1 MPMTY
6 AEHDKK
12 MKVPAV
18 CELLPLRDLPQ
29 GDNVMVRTN
38 GAFVAG
44 YELKGVL
51 SYFATDEDR
60 NHAKAM
66 LEALIRGVPD
76 VSMRI
81 QFRYE
86 ISEHLGF
93 LLEDYVNQQRTEQS
107 EVMALDTHRLKM
119 WQRKEESGFYFENRL
134 HVYFIW
140 DPRIHAKLYHS
151 AQQNRRLGG
160 FTLSQ
165 KKAIQRT
172 RREHDTYLAEFESIL
187 RGIESSMETANLS
200 PRRLSTQEL
209 FEELK
214 HSQHPAR
221 RDRRPYFP
229 GEDLIQY
236 RSAREQATEA
246 SILNETETY
255 LNIDGYLYSVVS
267 LKELPDA
274 TFPGVLQRFSTL
286 GFPVVISA
294 QVVVPDQVKVL
305 KGYKKRLQK
314 MIAAQKD
321 ANGNFKSNPE
331 AEVAQAQLM
340 QVQRDIISSSLKTA
354 KLSLSVVVR
363 TSQPAVTFGDLER
376 AERDLANRTQEV
388 LNAFTHMNGAK
399 AVVETIAKRR
409 IFIGT
414 LPGMGESDKREQD
427 MLTPNAADLVP
438 VDMPWTGTRKSPLI
452 LFETPYRQLI
462 PYSMFDPDLS
472 DANGLL
478 MAKSGGGKTLAAQQM
493 LLMAAR
499 ANALISI
506 LERGDS
512 YQPLVELMG
521 GEMIQMSLDSD
532 QTINPWDLPKGDAKP
547 SNDQLS
553 FLKNLTR
560 HMLGEN
566 TPPDLDID
574 LLDSVLLEAI
584 ASTYKRCSA
593 KSSNPIP
600 LFGDLAAEL
609 AHWQDRD
616 RNQKINAM
624 AQMASTKL
632 RAWVDDGPYAK
643 LFDRPTTIQLDNP
656 WLYFNVEKLKDDP
669 RLERAMSLLIAH
681 TATHRASGWTGQP
694 SIVLLDECW
703 ALLESPILASVVV
716 QLFRTARKRNASVW
730 GISQTPEDF
739 VGTPDKPNEHG
750 AGIVKN
756 ATTKIIGKQPGDMRA
771 LRDHLHLNETA
782 LNQIKTFAHPKKGH
796 SADFLIAIG
805 EKAESTHAIRIVPSP
820 VDYWITTT
828 YPRERTYRSWWLARR
843 AGIPL
848 IEAYEALA
856 ERYPRGLAEL
866 APLPEELSGQVQ
878 EVVTQ

>member
-1 MPMTY
+1 
-6 AEHDKK
+6 
-12 MKVPAV
+12 
-18 CELLPLRDLPQ
+18 
-29 GDNVMVRTN
+29 
-38 GAFVAG
+38 
-44 YELKGVL
+44 
-51 SYFATDEDR
+51 
-60 NHAKAM
+60 
-66 LEALIRGVPD
+66 
-76 VSMRI
+76 
-81 QFRYE
+81 
-86 ISEHLGF
+86 
-93 LLEDYVNQQRTEQS
+93 
-107 EVMALDTHRLKM
+107 MALDTHRLKM
-119 WQRKEESGFYFENRL
+119 WRRKEQSGYYFENRL

-165 KKAIQRT
+165 KKAIERS
-172 RREHDTYLAEFESIL
+172 RKEHDTYLAELESIL

-214 HSQHPAR
+214 HAQHPTR
-221 RDRRPYFP
+221 RDRRPFYP

-294 QVVVPDQVKVL
+294 QVFVPDQVKVL

-340 QVQRDIISSSLKTA
+340 QVQRDIISTSLKTA

-427 MLTPNAADLVP
+427 MLTPNAADLIP
-438 VDMPWTGTRKSPLI
+438 VEMPWTGTRKSPLI

-532 QTINPWDLPKGDAKP
+532 QTINPWDLPK
-547 SNDQLS
+547 
-553 FLKNLTR
+553 
-560 HMLGEN
+560 
-566 TPPDLDID
+566 
-574 LLDSVLLEAI
+574 
-584 ASTYKRCSA
+584 
-593 KSSNPIP
+593 
-600 LFGDLAAEL
+600 
-609 AHWQDRD
+609 
-616 RNQKINAM
+616 
-624 AQMASTKL
+624 
-632 RAWVDDGPYAK
+632 
-643 LFDRPTTIQLDNP
+643 
-656 WLYFNVEKLKDDP
+656 
-669 RLERAMSLLIAH
+669 
-681 TATHRASGWTGQP
+681 
-694 SIVLLDECW
+694 
-703 ALLESPILASVVV
+703 
-716 QLFRTARKRNASVW
+716 
-730 GISQTPEDF
+730 
-739 VGTPDKPNEHG
+739 NE
-750 AGIVKN
+750 
-756 ATTKIIGKQPGDMRA
+756 
-771 LRDHLHLNETA
+771 
-782 LNQIKTFAHPKKGH
+782 
-796 SADFLIAIG
+796 
-805 EKAESTHAIRIVPSP
+805 
-820 VDYWITTT
+820 
-828 YPRERTYRSWWLARR
+828 
-843 AGIPL
+843 
-848 IEAYEALA
+848 
-856 ERYPRGLAEL
+856 
-866 APLPEELSGQVQ
+866 
-878 EVVTQ
+878 

>member
-1 MPMTY
+1 
-6 AEHDKK
+6 
-12 MKVPAV
+12 
-18 CELLPLRDLPQ
+18 
-29 GDNVMVRTN
+29 
-38 GAFVAG
+38 
-44 YELKGVL
+44 VL

-60 NHAKAM
+60 NQAKSM

-86 ISEHLGF
+86 ISEHLGR
-93 LLEDYVNQQRTEQS
+93 LLEDYVNQQRTQQS

-119 WQRKEESGFYFENRL
+119 WRRKEQNGDYFENRL

-160 FTLSQ
+160 FTISQ

-172 RREHDTYLAEFESIL
+172 RKEHDTYLAEFESIL
-187 RGIESSMETANLS
+187 RGITNSMETANLS
-200 PRRLSTQEL
+200 PVRLSTQEL

-214 HSQHPAR
+214 HAQHPSR
-221 RDRRPYFP
+221 RDRRLYIP

-255 LNIDGYLYSVVS
+255 LNVDGYLYSVVS

-294 QVVVPDQVKVL
+294 QVFVPDQVKVL

-363 TSQPAVTFGDLER
+363 TSHPAVTFADLER
-376 AERDLANRTQEV
+376 AERDLAYRTQEV

-438 VDMPWTGTRKSPLI
+438 VEMPWTGTRKSPLI

-493 LLMAAR
+493 LLMSAR

-512 YQPLVELMG
+512 
-521 GEMIQMSLDSD
+521 
-532 QTINPWDLPKGDAKP
+532 
-547 SNDQLS
+547 
-553 FLKNLTR
+553 
-560 HMLGEN
+560 
-566 TPPDLDID
+566 
-574 LLDSVLLEAI
+574 
-584 ASTYKRCSA
+584 
-593 KSSNPIP
+593 
-600 LFGDLAAEL
+600 
-609 AHWQDRD
+609 
-616 RNQKINAM
+616 
-624 AQMASTKL
+624 
-632 RAWVDDGPYAK
+632 
-643 LFDRPTTIQLDNP
+643 
-656 WLYFNVEKLKDDP
+656 
-669 RLERAMSLLIAH
+669 
-681 TATHRASGWTGQP
+681 
-694 SIVLLDECW
+694 
-703 ALLESPILASVVV
+703 
-716 QLFRTARKRNASVW
+716 
-730 GISQTPEDF
+730 
-739 VGTPDKPNEHG
+739 
-750 AGIVKN
+750 
-756 ATTKIIGKQPGDMRA
+756 
-771 LRDHLHLNETA
+771 
-782 LNQIKTFAHPKKGH
+782 
-796 SADFLIAIG
+796 
-805 EKAESTHAIRIVPSP
+805 
-820 VDYWITTT
+820 
-828 YPRERTYRSWWLARR
+828 
-843 AGIPL
+843 
-848 IEAYEALA
+848 
-856 ERYPRGLAEL
+856 
-866 APLPEELSGQVQ
+866 
-878 EVVTQ
+878 

>member
-6 AEHDKK
+6 AEHEKK
-12 MKVPAV
+12 LKAPAV
-18 CELLPLRDLPQ
+18 CELLPLRDLPD
-29 GDNVMVRTN
+29 GDDVMIRTN

-44 YELKGVL
+44 YELRGIL
-51 SYFATDEDR
+51 AYFATDVDR
-60 NHAKAM
+60 NQTKSM
-66 LEALIRGVPD
+66 LEALFRSVPD

-86 ISEHLGF
+86 ISEHLGD
-93 LLEDYVNQQRTEQS
+93 LLDSYVAQQRADQA
-107 EVMALDTHRLKM
+107 EVMALDAHRLRM
-119 WQRKEESGFYFENRL
+119 WMEKEHNGFYFETRL
-134 HVYFIW
+134 HVYLIW
-140 DPRIHAKLYHS
+140 DPRVHAKLYHS
-151 AQQNRRLGG
+151 AHQNRKLGG
-160 FTLSQ
+160 FTVSQ

-172 RREHDTYLAEFESIL
+172 RKEHETYLAELESIL
-187 RGIESSMETANLS
+187 RGIEGSMEAANLGS
-200 PRRLSTQEL
+200 RRLTTQEL

-214 HSQHPAR
+214 RSQHPTR
-221 RDRRPYFP
+221 RDRRPFVP
-229 GEDLIQY
+229 AEETIEY
-236 RSAREQATEA
+236 RSAREQATQA
-246 SILNETETY
+246 SILNETEGY

-274 TFPGVLQRFSTL
+274 TFPGMLKNFSTL
-286 GFPVVISA
+286 GFPVVVSG
-294 QVVVPDQVKVL
+294 QVVIPDQVKVL

-314 MIAAQKD
+314 MTAAQKD
-321 ANGNFKSNPE
+321 SDGNFKSNPE
-331 AEVAQAQLM
+331 AEVAQAQLI

-363 TSQPAVTFGDLER
+363 TSQPAVTSGDLER
-376 AERDLANRTQEV
+376 CERDLANRTQEV

-399 AVVETIAKRR
+399 AVAETIAKRR
-409 IFIGT
+409 IFLGT
-414 LPGMGESDKREQD
+414 LPGMAEADKRDQD
-427 MLTPNAADLVP
+427 MLTSNVADLVP
-438 VDMPWTGTRKSPLI
+438 VEMPWTGTRRSPLI

-462 PYSMFDPDLS
+462 PFSMFDPDLS

-499 ANALISI
+499 ANPLISI

-512 YQPLVELMG
+512 YHPLVELMG
-521 GEMIQMSLDSD
+521 GEMIEMSLDSD
-532 QTINPWDLPKGDAKP
+532 QTINPWDLPRGETKP
-547 SNDQLS
+547 ANDQIS

-593 KSSNPIP
+593 KTSNPIP

-632 RAWVDDGPYAK
+632 RAWVDEGPYAR
-643 LFDRPTTIQLDNP
+643 LFDRPTTVQLNNP

-681 TATHRASGWTGQP
+681 TATYRASGSTGQP

-739 VGTPDKPNEHG
+739 VGTPDRPNEHG

-756 ATTKIIGKQPGDMRA
+756 ATTKIIGKQPGDMTA
-771 LRDHLHLNETA
+771 LREHVHLNETA
-782 LNQIKTFAHPKKGH
+782 LNQIKAFAHPKKGH
-796 SADFLIAIG
+796 SAEFLIAVG
-805 EKAESTHAIRIVPSP
+805 EKAESTHAIRIVPSA

-828 YPRERTYRSWWLARR
+828 YARERSFRKWWLRQHEQMPR
-843 AGIPL
+843 L
-848 IEAYEALA
+848 EAYESLA
-856 ERYPRGLAEL
+856 ELYPRGLAEV
-866 APLPEELSGQVQ
+866 PTLPIELSGEMQ
-878 EVVTQ
+878 EAITQ

>member
-6 AEHDKK
+6 AEHERKK
-12 MKVPAV
+12 KSPAV
-18 CELLPLRDLPQ
+18 CELFSLRDLPE
-29 GDNVMVRTN
+29 GENIMVRTN

-44 YELKGVL
+44 YELRGIL
-51 SYFATDEDR
+51 GYFATDGDR
-60 NHAKAM
+60 NQTKAM
-66 LEALIRGVPD
+66 LEALFRSVPD

-86 ISEHLGF
+86 ISERLGNLF
-93 LLEDYVNQQRTEQS
+93 DTYVNEQRASQP
-107 EVMALDTHRLKM
+107 EVTALDAHRLRM
-119 WQRKEESGFYFENRL
+119 WREKEQAGYFFENRL
-134 HVYFIW
+134 QVYYVW

-151 AQQNRRLGG
+151 AEQNRKLGG

-165 KKAIQRT
+165 TKAIQRA
-172 RREHDTYLAEFESIL
+172 RKEHETYRAEFESIL
-187 RGIESSMETANLS
+187 RGTEGSMEAANLGS
-200 PRRLSTQEL
+200 RRLTTQEL

-214 HSQHPAR
+214 HAQHPTR
-221 RDRRPYFP
+221 RDRRPYIP
-229 GEDLIQY
+229 GEGMIEY
-236 RSAREQATEA
+236 RSVREQAAEA
-246 SILNETETY
+246 SILNETESY
-255 LNIDGYLYSVVS
+255 LNIDGYLYGVVS

-274 TFPGVLQRFSTL
+274 TFPGMLQSFSTL
-286 GFPVVISA
+286 GFPIVISGQVVI
-294 QVVVPDQVKVL
+294 PDQVKVL
-305 KGYKKRLQK
+305 KSYKKRLQK
-314 MIAAQKD
+314 MTAAQKD

-363 TSQPAVTFGDLER
+363 TSRAAVTMRDLEQS
-376 AERDLANRTQEV
+376 ERELANRTQEV

-399 AVVETIAKRR
+399 AVAETIAKRR
-409 IFIGT
+409 IFLGT
-414 LPGMGESDKREQD
+414 LPGLGEADKRDQD
-427 MLTPNAADLVP
+427 MLTSNVADLVP
-438 VDMPWTGTRKSPLI
+438 VEMPWMGTRRSPLI
-452 LFETPYRQLI
+452 LFETPFRQLI
-462 PYSMFDPDLS
+462 PFSMFDPDLS

-499 ANALISI
+499 ANPLISI

-521 GEMIQMSLDSD
+521 GEMIEMSLDSD
-532 QTINPWDLPKGDAKP
+532 QTINPWDLPKGEDRP
-547 SNDQLS
+547 SNDQIS

-584 ASTYKRCSA
+584 GSTYKRCSA
-593 KSSNPIP
+593 KTSNPIP

-632 RAWVDDGPYAK
+632 RAWVDEGPYAR
-643 LFDRPTTIQLDNP
+643 LFDRPTTVELNNP

-681 TATHRASGWTGQP
+681 TATHRASGITGRP

-756 ATTKIIGKQPGDMRA
+756 ATTKIIGKQPGDMTA
-771 LRDHLHLNETA
+771 LREHVHLNETA

-796 SADFLIAIG
+796 SAEFLIAIG

-828 YPRERTYRSWWLARR
+828 YARERTYRMWWMWKHASMARI
-843 AGIPL
+843 A
-848 IEAYEALA
+848 AYEALA
-856 ERYPRGLAEL
+856 ERFPQGMAEL
-866 APLPEELSGQVQ
+866 APLKEELSGEVQ
-878 EVVTQ
+878 EVLAQ